1 MEITGKIIFVSPVST
16 GVSQR
21 TGNTWASREFVVET
35 QEQYPNRACIKLFGQ
50 EKIDKHP
57 VNVGDIVT
65 VSFDINAS
73 EYNGR
78 WYNQLNAWSITL
90 PGASAPEAQQATGE
104 VPYPQAGL
112 TPPVQAPAQPQ
123 GCQVIYQ
130 NQPSRSPQGDTSQQR
145 PQASIQ
151 QPAADEV
158 TGLPF

>member
-35 QEQYPNRACIKLFGQ
+35 QEQYPNRACLKLFGQ

-78 WYNQLNAWSITL
+78 WYNQLNAWNITL
-90 PGASAPEAQQATGE
+90 PGASSPEAQQATEE

-112 TPPVQAPAQPQ
+112 TPPAQAPAQPQ

-130 NQPSRSPQGDTSQQR
+130 NQSSRSPQGGTSQQR
-145 PQASIQ
+145 PQASTQ
-151 QPAADEV
+151 QPAADEAA
-158 TGLPF
+158 GLPF

>member
-21 TGNTWASREFVVET
+21 TGNTWASREFVIET
-35 QEQYPNRACIKLFGQ
+35 QEQYPKKACIRLFGQ

-57 VNVGDIVT
+57 VNVGDVVT

-78 WYNQLNAWSITL
+78 WYNQLNAWNITL
-90 PGASAPEAQQATGE
+90 PGASAPESQQTTEE

-112 TPPVQAPAQPQ
+112 TPPAQAPAQPQ
-123 GCQVIYQ
+123 G
-130 NQPSRSPQGDTSQQR
+130 
-145 PQASIQ
+145 QAQ
-151 QPAADEV
+151 AQDY
-158 TGLPF
+158 GQLPF

>member
-78 WYNQLNAWSITL
+78 WYNQLNAWNITL

>member
-21 TGNTWASREFVVET
+21 TGNTWASREFVIET
-35 QEQYPNRACIKLFGQ
+35 QEQYPKKACIRLFGQ

-57 VNVGDIVT
+57 VNVGDVVT

-78 WYNQLNAWSITL
+78 WYNQLNAWNITL
-90 PGASAPEAQQATGE
+90 PGTSAPEAQQATEE

-112 TPPVQAPAQPQ
+112 TPPARQPEQ
-123 GCQVIYQ
+123 
-130 NQPSRSPQGDTSQQR
+130 SQQSLF
-145 PQASIQ
+145 P
-151 QPAADEV
+151 PAADESV
-158 TGLPF
+158 TAKDDGLPF